1 MTQIFNFEICAIGV
15 ICGQTKNTNMGWLI
29 WLMSLFT
36 RIDSGEK
43 FQKATKS
50 DYRFHFFFFA
60 TLPLF
65 MLIGEWVLSFIP
77 QSTQSGFPFWLALT
91 VMMVIFVFLILT
103 LAKKT
108 PLFISLPLAVIAW
121 SLFAWS
127 VWKHG

>member
-1 MTQIFNFEICAIGV
+1 
-15 ICGQTKNTNMGWLI
+15 
-29 WLMSLFT
+29 MSLLT
-36 RIDSGEK
+36 RIGSGEK
-43 FQKATKS
+43 FHKATES
-50 DYRFHFFFFA
+50 DYRFHFFLFA

-65 MLIGEWVLSFIP
+65 MLIGELLFSFIP

-91 VMMVIFVFLILT
+91 VMMVIFVFLIWT

-108 PLFISLPLAVIAW
+108 PLLISLPLALIAW